1 MKRPSP
7 VKQDEVLRDILVPVL
22 AEATIG
28 RFDQDV
34 PMDGQPPDVTEVL
47 VGVQS
52 LIEVV
57 RQQQQRLEEVQLRL
71 QHVQLELQQTRE
83 RTSEILTEVLER
95 SLKDRA

>member
-34 PMDGQPPDVTEVL
+34 PMDGQPPDVSF
-47 VGVQS
+47 GCS
-52 LIEVV
+52 MSSWNCS
-57 RQQQQRLEEVQLRL
+57 RPAS
-71 QHVQLELQQTRE
+71 E
-83 RTSEILTEVLER
+83 RA
-95 SLKDRA
+95 KF